1 MYRVALGYD
10 LHRLKIAENSII
22 ICGGIEIPC
31 DLAIDGAHS
40 DGDVIFHALTDALFS
55 VVGKDIGVEFPNTD
69 PQNLNR
75 SSNEFLSCAFDSI
88 KNSHCIVNIDIVV
101 ICDKPKIAVYSLEIR
116 KNIASLLQM
125 AIEDVTIRGKTTEQT
140 NPFTIQAYT
149 NVLFQKKSNK

>member
-10 LHRLKIAENSII
+10 LHRLKISKDSTV

-31 DLAIDGAHS
+31 GLVIDGAHS

-75 SSNEFLSCAFDSI
+75 SSDEFLSCAFESMKDSYHI
-88 KNSHCIVNIDIVV
+88 INIDIVL
-101 ICDKPKIAVYSLEIR
+101 ICDKPKISPYSLEIR
-116 KNIASLLQM
+116 RNIAKLLQM
-125 AIEDVTIRGKTTEQT
+125 DIENITIRGKTTEQT
-140 NPFTIQAYT
+140 NPLTIQAYT
-149 NVLFQKKSNK
+149 NVLFQKK

>member
-10 LHRLKIAENSII
+10 LHRLKIAKDSTV

-75 SSNEFLSCAFDSI
+75 SSDEFLSCAFENI
-88 KNSHCIVNIDIVV
+88 KNSYCIINIDIVV
-101 ICDKPKIAVYSLEIR
+101 ICDKPKISPYSLEIR
-116 KNIASLLQM
+116 KNIATLLQM
-125 AIEDVTIRGKTTEQT
+125 DIEDITIRGKTTEQT
-140 NPFTIQAYT
+140 NLLTIQAYT
-149 NVLFQKKSNK
+149 NVLFQKNKI

>member
-10 LHRLKIAENSII
+10 LHRLKIAENSIV

-69 PQNLNR
+69 PQNFNR
-75 SSNEFLSCAFDSI
+75 SSDEFLSYAFESI
-88 KNSHCIVNIDIVV
+88 KDSYRIVNMDMLV
-101 ICDKPKIAVYSLEIR
+101 ICDKPKIAVHSLEIR
-116 KNIASLLQM
+116 KNIATLLQM
-125 AIEDVTIRGKTTEQT
+125 DIENITIRGKTTEQT
-140 NPFTIQAYT
+140 NPLTIQAYT
-149 NVLFQKKSNK
+149 NVLFQKK